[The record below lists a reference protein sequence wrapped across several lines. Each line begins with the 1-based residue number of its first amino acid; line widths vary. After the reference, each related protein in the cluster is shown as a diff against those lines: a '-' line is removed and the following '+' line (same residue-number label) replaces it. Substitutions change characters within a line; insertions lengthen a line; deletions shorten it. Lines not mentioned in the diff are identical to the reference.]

1 MDKTKKI
8 IPLYKWLKDNNLKQY
23 EFADAIG
30 MSLVITSEILRGIGH
45 PNFTTI
51 LKILE
56 ATNYE
61 ISPNDIFH
69 FEKRKKEFLESKNK

>member
-1 MDKTKKI
+1 M
-8 IPLYKWLKDNNLKQY
+8 PLYKWLKDNNLKMY
-23 EFADAIG
+23 EFADIIG
-30 MSLVITSEILRGIGH
+30 SCKENTSLYFRGLGH

-61 ISPNDIFH
+61 VSPNDIFH
-69 FEKRKKEFLESKNK
+69 FEKRKKEFLEKQK